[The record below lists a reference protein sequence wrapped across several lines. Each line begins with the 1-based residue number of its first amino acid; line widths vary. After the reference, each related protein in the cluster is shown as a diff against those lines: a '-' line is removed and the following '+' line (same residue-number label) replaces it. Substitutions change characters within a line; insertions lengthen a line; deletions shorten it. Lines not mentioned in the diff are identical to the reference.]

1 MKGAAAALGAACAL
15 ASGAALA
22 QGRSSGV
29 SDAVW
34 FLLIGLLV
42 LMAAGVVV
50 VLLRLGRLL
59 ERARVESQSLQQR
72 VKSLRLVAA
81 LTDASDEAV
90 AVKDLQGRWL
100 LANRSAC
107 ELLGKPVEQVLGRD
121 DHALFPPEQAQAI
134 VQATRRVIAQ
144 RRVLGGEE
152 VLQTAHGTRV
162 FHVTR
167 GPLYEDDGSLLGSF
181 AVLRD
186 ITESKLDEAR
196 LHKLSMA
203 LEQGPAGMVIT
214 DLDGRIEY
222 ANAAFTRIS
231 GFEAREVV
239 GEVAAVLSPGATEPA
254 VHAQAW
260 EKLRQGQPWQGEYT
274 LSRKSGDEYVEFA
287 VISPIS
293 LGGDAPTHFVLVLE
307 DVTDERRMS
316 LELSRYRQEL
326 ERLVRERTREADE
339 ACARAQAASQ
349 AKTAFLANMSH
360 EMRTPLN
367 AIIGVADLLRGSG
380 VTAAQM
386 THLQHVTQAGRHLL
400 SIVNDIL
407 DLSRI
412 ESGQAGSER
421 VDFHLP
427 TLLQEVGALM
437 DETARAK
444 GLSLTLDMAGV
455 PAWLHGDPSHLRQ
468 ALLNY
473 VGNAL
478 KFTQQGFVA
487 LRARLVGEAQGALM
501 LRFEVQDSG
510 IGIAAQELDRLF
522 EAFEQ
527 ADSSSTRRFGGT
539 GLGLAITQRLV
550 RLMGGEV
557 GVVSTPGVG
566 STFWLTARFLPGRV
580 APALDAGAGAL
591 LEADPERALRERHAG
606 KRVLL
611 AEDNPVNC
619 QVALA
624 MLEGAG
630 LVADTADNGREAVDK
645 ARAAPYALVLMDMQ
659 MPVMDGLDATRAIR
673 ALPGWSRVPIL
684 ALTANAFQEDRQA
697 CLDAG
702 MNGFIAKPVEM
713 DVLYRVLL
721 HWLDAT
727 AATDAAPPA
736 SS

>member
-1 MKGAAAALGAACAL
+1 MGMAGAAGLAGTLMPQAAAAQTL
-15 ASGAALA
+15 AHA
-22 QGRSSGV
+22 V
-29 SDAVW
+29 SDTVW
-34 FLLIGLLV
+34 FVLIGLLV
-42 LMAAGVVV
+42 LMAAGVVL
-50 VLLRLGRLL
+50 VLLRLGRML
-59 ERARVESQSLQQR
+59 ERARVESQSLQER

-81 LTDASDEAV
+81 LTEASDEAV

-107 ELLGKPVEQVLGRD
+107 ELLGKPVDQVLGRD
-121 DHALFPPEQAQAI
+121 DTALFPPEQAQA
-134 VQATRRVIAQ
+134 VLQATRRVLVQ
-144 RRVLGGEE
+144 RRVMSGEE
-152 VLQTAHGTRV
+152 VLQTAQGTRV
-162 FHVTR
+162 FHATR
-167 GPLYEDDGSLLGSF
+167 GPLFEDDGALLGSF
-181 AVLRD
+181 AILRD

-214 DLDGRIEY
+214 GLDGRIEY
-222 ANAAFTRIS
+222 ANAAFSRIS
-231 GFEAREVV
+231 GFSAQEVQ
-239 GEVAAVLSPGATEPA
+239 GEIAAVLSPGATDPA

-260 EKLRQGQPWQGEYT
+260 EKLRSGLPWQGEYT
-274 LSRKSGDEYVEFA
+274 LFRKNGDEYVEYA

-293 LGGDAPTHFVLVLE
+293 LGGSGPTHFVLVLE

-339 ACARAQAASQ
+339 ACARAQAASE

-360 EMRTPLN
+360 EIRTPLN

-380 VTAAQM
+380 ATAAQ
-386 THLQHVTQAGRHLL
+386 TAHLQHITQAGRHLL
-400 SIVNDIL
+400 GIVNDIL
-407 DLSRI
+407 DLSKI
-412 ESGQAGSER
+412 ESGKVSSER

-427 TLLQEVGALM
+427 TLLQELCSLM
-437 DETARAK
+437 DEPARAK
-444 GLSLTLDMAGV
+444 GLALSLDAAGV
-455 PAWLHGDPSHLRQ
+455 PAWLHGDPAHLRQ

-473 VGNAL
+473 LGNAV
-478 KFTQQGFVA
+478 KFTQQGFVV
-487 LRARLVGEAQGALM
+487 LRARLVGQAQGALM

-510 IGIAAQELDRLF
+510 IGIEAPQLSRLF

-527 ADSSSTRRFGGT
+527 ADSSTTRPFGGT

-580 APALDAGAGAL
+580 APPLDDGADALQ
-591 LEADPERALRERHAG
+591 EADPARALRERHAG
-606 KRVLL
+606 KRVLV

-624 MLEGAG
+624 MLEGVG
-630 LVADTADNGREAVDK
+630 LVADTAFNGREAVDK
-645 ARAAPYALVLMDMQ
+645 ARAAAYALVLMDMQ
-659 MPVMDGLDATRAIR
+659 MPVMDGLDATRALR
-673 ALPGWSRVPIL
+673 ALPGWASVPVL
-684 ALTANAFQEDRQA
+684 ALTANAFQEDRLA

-702 MNGFIAKPVEM
+702 MNGFISKPVEM

-727 AATDAAPPA
+727 GGAQPPA
-736 SS
+736 SLNT